1 MLGFVLTHEPHEL
14 CRSDLGADRQDVGVF
29 RVMGRVP
36 MPPRAPAGQDPGEPL
51 LDAAH
56 DVRHVLVGGRVLP
69 EEARALSIGAWDEDP
84 VGDHRVGVRVEARA
98 VREALNLQETA
109 GLRVCDAE
117 VVGPLALP
125 AREFV
130 GEDPE
135 DRCRELSVEGD
146 HARELSGEREDP
158 LAVRYLWQNAIHQV
172 RRLLVH
178 APARAGRAEPHLA

>member
-1 MLGFVLTHEPHEL
+1 MLGFVLTHEPHKL
-14 CRSDLGADRQDVGVF
+14 CRWDLGADWQDVGVF

-36 MPPRAPAGQDPGEPL
+36 MPTRAPAGKDPGEPL

-56 DVRHVLVGGRVLP
+56 DVRHILVGGRGLP
-69 EEARALSIGAWDEDP
+69 DEARALSIGACDENP
-84 VGDHRVGVRVEARA
+84 VGDHRVGVRVEASA
-98 VREALNLQETA
+98 VREALDLQETA

-117 VVGPLALP
+117 AVGPLALP